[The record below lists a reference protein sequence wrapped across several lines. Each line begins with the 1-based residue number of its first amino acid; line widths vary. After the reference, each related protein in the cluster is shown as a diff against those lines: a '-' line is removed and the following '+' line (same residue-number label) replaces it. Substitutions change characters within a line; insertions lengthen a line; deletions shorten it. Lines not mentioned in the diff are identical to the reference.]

1 MSRGDQAYPGMTD
14 RRPYTYVLLRYRHD
28 PLAGEFANVGVL
40 MHEPRSG
47 YLDAKVRTTLGP
59 RLTKMFPT
67 LDGDAFK
74 GSLQSV
80 ARSVRKLGSREAGD
94 MLASLGDA
102 ASFARRVLPTD
113 DSSFIWGPLGSGIT
127 DDPHRALEKLYARFV
142 TQYDGKAKPSRDD
155 AAVWR
160 PVRDLLLARN
170 IADRLQP
177 KLIRSAVDQVEFDHA
192 WKNGA
197 WHCYQPLSFD
207 LSSNENIREKAA
219 RWAGHMLAL
228 EKADEPFKPHFVVGA
243 PTNPQFQNA
252 YERAVAL
259 LRLSPGAP
267 EVIEESA
274 TVGLVDKIEDELRAH
289 DSALRA

>member
-1 MSRGDQAYPGMTD
+1 MTD

-40 MHEPRSG
+40 LHEPGSG
-47 YLDAKVRTTLGP
+47 FLEAKVRTTLGP

-67 LDGDAFK
+67 LNGDTFK
-74 GSLQSV
+74 SSLQSV
-80 ARSVRKLGSREAGD
+80 ARSVSKLGAREAGD

-102 ASFARRVLPTD
+102 SSFARRVLPTD
-113 DSSFIWGPLGSGIT
+113 DSSFVWSPLGSGIT
-127 DDPHRALEKLYARFV
+127 DDPHRTLDKIYARFV
-142 TQYDGKAKPSRDD
+142 AQYDGKAKASRDD

-160 PVRDLLLARN
+160 PVRDLLMARQ

-177 KLIRSAVDQVEFDHA
+177 KTIHSAVDQVEFDHA

-207 LSSNENIREKAA
+207 LSSGENIREKAA

-228 EKADEPFKPHFVVGA
+228 ERADEAFKPYFVVGA
-243 PTNPQFQNA
+243 PTNPHFHNA
-252 YERAVAL
+252 YERAIAL
-259 LRLSPGAP
+259 LKLSPGSP
-267 EVIEESA
+267 EVIEEA
-274 TVGLVDKIEDELRAH
+274 AAETLVDRIEDELRAH
-289 DSALRA
+289 DSGQMA